1 MTEVNELSFSRGG
14 GMAEGEGGGGLGRI
28 IKIAVIALV
37 LLLLIGGG
45 GYAAFVF
52 LTSGGDEEGKVA
64 QSGATIR
71 QGPAPLENPVFFQ
84 AGTFIVNLADG
95 RRYLKTNVEL
105 MLNEELAKVYLEG
118 RLSEVKD
125 LIIAELQTLS
135 TEQLRDPKER
145 VLLKERL
152 KGRIETLFP
161 LPRDL
166 KWDDPKPIKKV
177 LFTEFYLQ

>member
-1 MTEVNELSFSRGG
+1 
-14 GMAEGEGGGGLGRI
+14 MAEGEGGGGLGRI

-45 GYAAFVF
+45 GFAAYRF
-52 LTSGGDEEGKVA
+52 LTSGDEGEEGKVA
-64 QSGATIR
+64 KTEATLR

-105 MLNEELAKVYLEG
+105 MLNEEKAKVYLEN
-118 RLSEVKD
+118 RLSLVKD
-125 LIIAELQTLS
+125 VIIAELQTLS

-152 KGRIETLFP
+152 KGKIESLLP
-161 LPRDL
+161 LPRNVE
-166 KWDDPKPIKKV
+166 WDDPKPIKKV

>member
-1 MTEVNELSFSRGG
+1 
-14 GMAEGEGGGGLGRI
+14 MAEGEGGGGLGRI

-45 GYAAFVF
+45 GYAAFWF
-52 LTSGGDEEGKVA
+52 LTSGGDEEEGKVA
-64 QSGATIR
+64 QTEATIR

-118 RLSEVKD
+118 RLSVVKD

-145 VLLKERL
+145 VLLRERL

-161 LPRDL
+161 LARDV

>member
-1 MTEVNELSFSRGG
+1 
-14 GMAEGEGGGGLGRI
+14 MAEGEGGGGLGRI

-45 GYAAFVF
+45 GFAAYRF
-52 LTSGGDEEGKVA
+52 LTSGDEGEEGKVA
-64 QSGATIR
+64 QTEATLR

-105 MLNEELAKVYLEG
+105 MLNEEKAKVYLEN
-118 RLSEVKD
+118 RLSLVKD
-125 LIIAELQTLS
+125 VIIAELQTLS

-152 KGRIETLFP
+152 KGKIESLLP
-161 LPRDL
+161 LPRDVE
-166 KWDDPKPIKKV
+166 WDDPKPIKKV
-177 LFTEFYLQ
+177 LFIEFYLQ

>member
-1 MTEVNELSFSRGG
+1 
-14 GMAEGEGGGGLGRI
+14 MAEGEGGGGLGKI
-28 IKIAVIALV
+28 IKIVVIALV

-45 GYAAFVF
+45 VAAAWWF
-52 LTSGGDEEGKVA
+52 LIRGGDEGEGGVA
-64 QSGATIR
+64 QSETTIR

-105 MLNEELAKVYLEG
+105 MLNEELAKVYLES
-118 RLSEVKD
+118 RLSVVKD
-125 LIIAELQTLS
+125 LIISELQTLS

-161 LPRDL
+161 LPKEVD
-166 KWDDPKPIKKV
+166 WDDPKPIKKV

>member
-1 MTEVNELSFSRGG
+1 
-14 GMAEGEGGGGLGRI
+14 MAEGEGGGGLGRI
-28 IKIAVIALV
+28 IKIVVIALV
-37 LLLLIGGG
+37 LLSLIAVGGFFI
-45 GYAAFVF
+45 YRLF
-52 LTSGGDEEGKVA
+52 TSGGDEEEGKVA
-64 QSGATIR
+64 QSEATIR

-105 MLNEELAKVYLEG
+105 MLNEELAKVYLES
-118 RLSEVKD
+118 RLSVVKD

-166 KWDDPKPIKKV
+166 DWDDPKPIKKV

>member
-1 MTEVNELSFSRGG
+1 
-14 GMAEGEGGGGLGRI
+14 MAEGEGGGGLGRI

-45 GYAAFVF
+45 GFAAYRF
-52 LTSGGDEEGKVA
+52 LTSGDEGEEGKVA
-64 QSGATIR
+64 KTEATLR

-105 MLNEELAKVYLEG
+105 MLNEEKAKVYLEN
-118 RLSEVKD
+118 RLSLVKD
-125 LIIAELQTLS
+125 VIIAELQTLS

-152 KGRIETLFP
+152 KGKIESLLP
-161 LPRDL
+161 LPRDVE
-166 KWDDPKPIKKV
+166 WDDPKPIKKV
-177 LFTEFYLQ
+177 LFIEFYLQ